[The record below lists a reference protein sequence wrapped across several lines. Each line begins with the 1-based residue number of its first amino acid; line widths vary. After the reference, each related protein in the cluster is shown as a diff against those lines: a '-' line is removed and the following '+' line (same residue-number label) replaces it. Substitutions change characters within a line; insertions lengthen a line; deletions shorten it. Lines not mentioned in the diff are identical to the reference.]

1 MKSDYKKM
9 MVGLIKNVATN
20 LTLTAAI
27 IALVVF
33 ILSRFFNVQLQ
44 ISSTALI
51 IAIIGTTL
59 AFAGNNFIADA
70 LGRYGA
76 HSLPQYI
83 WGNRMQSVGFA
94 LTIAALLI
102 R

>member
-1 MKSDYKKM
+1 M
-9 MVGLIKNVATN
+9 MLGLVKDVATN
-20 LTLTAAI
+20 LTLTTVV

-33 ILSRFFNVQLQ
+33 VLSQFFNVKLQ
-44 ISSTALI
+44 VSSTSLVL
-51 IAIIGTTL
+51 AIIGTTL
-59 AFAGNNFIADA
+59 AFAGNNFVTDA

-94 LTIAALLI
+94 LTIVAVLI
-102 R
+102 K